1 MNLRDLLNENRTVM
15 SKVFSGMLSDFFGF
29 MKTLDKELPKQA
41 ENNPDLAKDVAHL
54 MQLKE
59 SMIDAMDEWAKFLI
73 GMDENHRRTK

>member
-73 GMDENHRRTK
+73 GMDEKHSRTK